1 MVAAECECFAFWG
14 CTAGVTVWASFK
26 IQLGQRSCFDLSP

>member
-14 CTAGVTVWASFK
+14 CTAGVAVGLRLEYSY
-26 IQLGQRSCFDLSP
+26 LGQRSSF